1 MLRSRLAAIAFVV
14 GVLGAPSAQAQT
26 KVRLGQPQVGTF
38 QFVPLQVGGEAGI
51 FKKHGI
57 DLEIISF
64 GGGPR
69 VQQALAADSID
80 IGIGSGPELA
90 FVAKGAPEIGVAA
103 MADAPYS
110 VVLAVTKDS
119 AIKSAEDLKGK
130 IISFGGGPRVQ
141 QALAAE
147 SIDIGIGSG
156 PELAFVAK
164 GAPEI
169 GVAAMADAPYSVLLA
184 VLKDSPIKSAA
195 DLKDKTIS
203 VSSKGSL
210 TYWLAQELSRQLGW
224 GSTGINLA
232 PLGSTAAQAAA
243 LRTRQID
250 GMIVEANAGYRMEE
264 DGSGRVL
271 VQFGDRIKTFHIYVF
286 YARKGFVEKSPD
298 AVRAFL
304 AAWFE
309 TIGYMREHRAETIE
323 IVRRTAEVS
332 QGIATRDYDELMGMF
347 NRTGRF
353 DPQALDV
360 LARSFVEMGALP
372 QAPDMRTLVT
382 EQYLPGAK

>member
-1 MLRSRLAAIAFVV
+1 MR
-14 GVLGAPSAQAQT
+14 
-26 KVRLGQPQVGTF
+26 
-38 QFVPLQVGGEAGI
+38 
-51 FKKHGI
+51 
-57 DLEIISF
+57 
-64 GGGPR
+64 
-69 VQQALAADSID
+69 
-80 IGIGSGPELA
+80 
-90 FVAKGAPEIGVAA
+90 
-103 MADAPYS
+103 S
-110 VVLAVTKDS
+110 VVLAVTRDS
-119 AIKSAEDLKGK
+119 AIKTAEDLKGK
-130 IISFGGGPRVQ
+130 IIS
-141 QALAAE
+141 
-147 SIDIGIGSG
+147 I
-156 PELAFVAK
+156 
-164 GAPEI
+164 
-169 GVAAMADAPYSVLLA
+169 
-184 VLKDSPIKSAA
+184 
-195 DLKDKTIS
+195 
-203 VSSKGSL
+203 SSKGSL
-210 TYWLAQELSRQLGW
+210 TDWLGQELSRQLGW

-286 YARKGFVEKSPD
+286 YARKGFAEKSPD
-298 AVRAFL
+298 AVRAFV

-353 DPQALDV
+353 DPKALDV
-360 LARSFVEMGALP
+360 LARSFVEMGSLP